1 MTSGFTLMNSVTPVC
16 SLRPNRNLSVQPKHT
31 TRSHRF
37 HHRKTNLP
45 LIPDFCLLQLHSMI
59 LVLYQHH
66 IRHAALLCDL
76 RTNPFVSHVQKIP
89 SCKLMSKGEREIT
102 SKINPSYR
110 GRKREYSRGESS
122 IIKDPRCLCSRGEM
136 SHVFKRG
143 KTCLVACFSSSSVV
157 SFFCSDFLFPIFSQY
172 PMQIQGEQDI

>member
-1 MTSGFTLMNSVTPVC
+1 VTSGFTLMNSVTPAC

-66 IRHAALLCDL
+66 IRHAALLCDS
-76 RTNPFVSHVQKIP
+76 RTNPFVSHVQKSP
-89 SCKLMSKGEREIT
+89 SWKLMPKGEREII
-102 SKINPSYR
+102 SKLNPSYR
-110 GRKREYSRGESS
+110 GRKREYSGERVSQLGESN
-122 IIKDPRCLCSRGEM
+122 IIKDPRCL
-136 SHVFKRG
+136 VFKRRDV
-143 KTCLVACFSSSSVV
+143 TCL
-157 SFFCSDFLFPIFSQY
+157 
-172 PMQIQGEQDI
+172 

>member
-66 IRHAALLCDL
+66 IRHAALLCDS
-76 RTNPFVSHVQKIP
+76 RTNPFVSHVQKSP
-89 SCKLMSKGEREIT
+89 SWKLMSKGERERSHQSLILP
-102 SKINPSYR
+102 I
-110 GRKREYSRGESS
+110 GGERENTQGERVSQLGESN
-122 IIKDPRCLCSRGEM
+122 IIKDPRCL
-136 SHVFKRG
+136 VFKRRDV
-143 KTCLVACFSSSSVV
+143 TCL
-157 SFFCSDFLFPIFSQY
+157 
-172 PMQIQGEQDI
+172 